1 MGTIHTQDSDTATT
15 DLSGVLTGLVQQPC
29 DQGPA
34 YSAERQTC
42 QLKFKGPYDVMKDI
56 NDVVGTTLSAAV
68 QKLPADVWQNFK
80 FPTPPPDTKWWV
92 RSTSLE
98 QLEAGD
104 HAVLTM
110 TLDTKPSDYDP
121 SQQQGSFDPY
131 QDTWQLRWESYTLKP
146 AAFCKNEPHQD
157 RELTSMTGHE
167 ELTGYAD
174 RQHVDYFMQAGKDN
188 CGFAAG
194 PQHYWYRTTDGDFLL
209 NDAEELVLKKTL
221 TDTNALWH
229 YPVLTHQTTQNH
241 YSQNVSSFISS
252 NVKYAPTVGEDVD
265 HVVNGLPAGCPYN
278 FPSGDDAWQW
288 VKIGDDMQHV
298 KTRERI
304 SFTRTETFMGVI
316 SADPNYYG
324 NTAFDH
330 SNLEECRWKPGEV

>member
-1 MGTIHTQDSDTATT
+1 MGSIHTHGSETAST
-15 DLSGVLTGLVQQPC
+15 LSGVLSQAVQQPA
-29 DQGPA
+29 DQSPSYTKDKA
-34 YSAERQTC
+34 TC
-42 QLKFKGPYDVMKDI
+42 QLKFKGPYASLKDANDLVM
-56 NDVVGTTLSAAV
+56 NTLSAAV
-68 QKLPADVWQNFK
+68 AKLPVDVSQNFS
-80 FPTPPPDTKWWV
+80 FPEPPSGTTWWV
-92 RSTSLE
+92 TGTQLQ

-104 HAVLTM
+104 HALLTL
-110 TLDTKPSDYDP
+110 TLDTKPNDYDP
-121 SQQQGSFDPY
+121 DDPGGAYDPY

-188 CGFAAG
+188 CGFASG
-194 PQHYWYRTTDGDFLL
+194 LQHYWYRTTDGDFLL

-229 YPVLTHQTTQNH
+229 YPVLTHTTTQNH